1 MEIRKQLIRF
11 SLFVAFLFVMFL
23 LPAAAPTAPAK
34 GGASYTDEQLGAIA
48 RLTSRLFE
56 NSHYRPQ
63 ALDTQ
68 FSHQLFDAYFDLLDP
83 NHISFTAKDVA
94 EFLPERDLLASNLK
108 AGKVD
113 FAFRVYDLFRRRN
126 REFRIF
132 AEERLKT
139 PVDFTSDETF
149 VPDRRKLPRP
159 ADEKERLSSVPVEFA
174 CDAQSREEM
183 SPSAA
188 AADGDP
194 FEFFHDPDAFM
205 LFFMRIALPFRMR
218 VTLKAGETEE
228 KRNNM
233 PGMSPGSP
241 FLFPILLFCL
251 QGVFP
256 L

>member
-132 AEERLKT
+132 DRAVWNIDRHHAYQMMRCLDLSDLGMFSISGKDHSVLCEFRVWLIHHKEDSMRICVVCCDMT
-139 PVDFTSDETF
+139 PSYIRGITETF
-149 VPDRRKLPRP
+149 PKTSVVFDPYHIIQATNRIVEDIRRKSGL
-159 ADEKERLSSVPVEFA
+159 
-174 CDAQSREEM
+174 
-183 SPSAA
+183 
-188 AADGDP
+188 
-194 FEFFHDPDAFM
+194 
-205 LFFMRIALPFRMR
+205 
-218 VTLKAGETEE
+218 
-228 KRNNM
+228 
-233 PGMSPGSP
+233 
-241 FLFPILLFCL
+241 
-251 QGVFP
+251 
-256 L
+256 